1 MGSLKSQTRLSN
13 FTTTRMLYN
22 AQQGFPSFCVI
33 MTNQGPS
40 TAQAAKEEKPFRA
53 KPGLFPL
60 AT

>member
-1 MGSLKSQTRLSN
+1 
-13 FTTTRMLYN
+13 MLYN

-33 MTNQGPS
+33 MTNQGPA